1 MAFSSGVFSRLYNW
15 VTDRNAGTK
24 ILATRMDA
32 EMDGFA
38 TGLSQCILKDG
49 TQTITA
55 NIPMS
60 GFKLTGLGNA
70 SSGGDALNRDTADA
84 RYQALD
90 TDLTAIAAMTS
101 AANKVPYATGSGT
114 WALADFSSAGRAL
127 VDDADASA
135 QLTTLGISALSS
147 VPQDRLIGRL
157 SSGSGTPEQLTLGAG
172 LAASGTRL
180 DSGQWTQIGSVSPTG
195 AGNGTSIAFTSLDT
209 RYNEFLVACSGLR
222 HNSGS
227 TATPRLSYSTNNGGA
242 YTEWTLPVTGI
253 GVGAVRSGMFIVQ
266 NRKTAFPIALAGNF
280 GPANGLGILVAGGS
294 NFGVTVNDITGT
306 IDALRVDI
314 NGTLYFDQGTVT
326 LYGR

>member
-1 MAFSSGVFSRLYNW
+1 MPFSSGVFTRLYNW
-15 VTDRNAGTK
+15 VSDRNAGTR
-24 ILATRMDA
+24 IMAARVDA

-38 TGLSQCILKDG
+38 TGLSNCILKDG
-49 TQTITA
+49 TQTVTA

-60 GFKLTGLGNA
+60 GFKITGLGNA
-70 SSGGDALNRDTADA
+70 SADTDALNRITADG
-84 RYQALD
+84 RYQT
-90 TDLTAIAAMTS
+90 TDAELAAIAGLTS
-101 AANKVPYATGSGT
+101 AADKVPYFTGLGT
-114 WALADFSSAGRAL
+114 AALADFTAAGRAL
-127 VDDADASA
+127 VDDANAAA

-157 SSGSGTPEQLTLGAG
+157 SSGAGVPEQLTLGAG
-172 LAASGTRL
+172 LTASGTRL

-195 AGNGTSIAFTSLDT
+195 AGNGTSIEFTSLDT

-227 TATPRLSYSTNNGGA
+227 TAVPRLSYSTDNGA
-242 YTEWTLPVTGI
+242 NYTEWTSPITGI
-253 GVGAVRSGMFIVQ
+253 GVGANRSGFFLVL
-266 NRKTAFPIALAGNF
+266 NRKTAFPIAFPGNF
-280 GPANGLGILVAGGS
+280 GAANSLTIFVTAGS
-294 NFGVTVNDITGT
+294 NHGVFINDITGT

>member
-1 MAFSSGVFSRLYNW
+1 MAFSGGVFSRLYNW

-24 ILATRMDA
+24 ILAARMDA

-38 TGLSQCILKDG
+38 TGLSQCVLKDG

-55 NIPMS
+55 HIPMS
-60 GFKLTGLGNA
+60 GFKITGLGNA
-70 SSGGDALNRDTADA
+70 SADADALNRVTADG

-90 TDLTAIAAMTS
+90 ADLTAIAALTS
-101 AANKVPYATGSGT
+101 AANKVPYATGSGA

-127 VDDADASA
+127 VDDADAAA
-135 QLTTLGISALSS
+135 QLTTLGVSALSS

-180 DSGQWTQIGSVSPTG
+180 DGGQWAQIGSVSPTG

-222 HNSGS
+222 HNSGG
-227 TATPRLSYSTNNGGA
+227 TASPRLSYSTNNGGA
-242 YTEWTLPVTGI
+242 YTEWTSPVTGI
-253 GVGAVRSGMFIVQ
+253 GVGQVRSGFFLVL
-266 NRKTAFPIALAGNF
+266 NRKTAFPVALAGNF
-280 GPANGLGILVAGGS
+280 SAANSASALVAAGSNLGIII
-294 NFGVTVNDITGT
+294 NDITGT

-314 NGTLYFDQGTVT
+314 NGSNFFDQGTVT